1 MQTAAPRSSWRHH
14 LVKDDV
20 AGRRVRL
27 AHGQI
32 LAGRDCSR
40 GDSDITLEKLART
53 VGCRRREELG
63 TMRDEAVYISLL
75 LRRRQASNDRF
86 RNGTRH
92 SPCTTRRPDRVSQ
105 AGPPFPASLRQPL
118 NAGARTVERPVL
130 IHIEVVGVKSFYMR
144 QQRLRQP
151 APLDLVIG

>member
-40 GDSDITLEKLART
+40 GDSDITLEKLARA
-53 VGCRRREELG
+53 VSYRRREELG
-63 TMRDEAVYISLL
+63 TMRDETVSTSLL
-75 LRRRQASNDRF
+75 LRRRQASNDR
-86 RNGTRH
+86 NGTRH
-92 SPCTTRRPDRVSQ
+92 SPCKTRRPDRVSQ
-105 AGPPFPASLRQPL
+105 AGPPFPAVLRQPL

-130 IHIEVVGVKSFYMR
+130 IRIEVVGVKSFYMR

-151 APLDLVIG
+151 AALDLVIG